1 MDPGSA
7 ELTSFPFEH
16 CYNLTESYR
25 TAIALA
31 RGITSAVCG
40 VTSFMLLVILFGGY
54 RHRVCGTVIKR
65 LVVVL
70 IAINV
75 PYQLVLALHLVHYFR
90 LGLSTAEPR
99 HGYAVWTLRVHPPN
113 SPNPFCSQR
122 TYLAR
127 SDIMKLKCLM
137 TYTWNQWAS
146 YYLSMNIIYLV
157 LMVSV
162 CCLWGCR
169 APRVFW
175 EGLLTSQILSKNY
188 ELLQKTSCLA
198 VRVSKSEHCVALLK

>member
-1 MDPGSA
+1 MEFRERRVKGREQTQKWADWTWHQPWHPSRDKSVQA
-7 ELTSFPFEH
+7 FP
-16 CYNLTESYR
+16 
-25 TAIALA
+25 
-31 RGITSAVCG
+31 
-40 VTSFMLLVILFGGY
+40 LLFILQATKAGHGGL
-54 RHRVCGTVIKR
+54 GT
-65 LVVVL
+65 
-70 IAINV
+70 
-75 PYQLVLALHLVHYFR
+75 R

-99 HGYAVWTLRVHPPN
+99 HGYAAVCTLRVHPPN